1 MNKYRDKSDFEINK
15 AVADELIQ
23 SGFIIGVEYHDKHI
37 LVMDKY
43 ANNYPFDPCNNPADA
58 MPIVIRSLISLISD
72 KSDDG
77 ESAWWIAQDVTGSI
91 ASGLKSNP
99 YRAAMEVFLMM
110 KDAEN
115 EKVDGS
121 VEIK

>member
-77 ESAWWIAQDVTGSI
+77 ESAWWVAQDVTGSI

-110 KDAEN
+110 KEAEN
-115 EKVDGS
+115 ES
-121 VEIK
+121 

>member
-15 AVADELIQ
+15 SVAEELIQ

-58 MPIVIRSLISLISD
+58 MPIIIENRIMLNPYCADDLWKCEVKVGADGILNIYAVCYD
-72 KSDDG
+72 K
-77 ESAWWIAQDVTGSI
+77 
-91 ASGLKSNP
+91 NP

-115 EKVDGS
+115 EK
-121 VEIK
+121 

>member
-15 AVADELIQ
+15 AVAEELIQ

-43 ANNYPFDPCNNPADA
+43 ANNYPFDPCNNPTDA
-58 MPIVIRSLISLISD
+58 MPIVIENRISIESRFNGHYDEWYASLQTNKILID
-72 KSDDG
+72 
-77 ESAWWIAQDVTGSI
+77 ATGT
-91 ASGLKSNP
+91 NY
-99 YRAAMEVFLMM
+99 YRVAMEVFLMM
-110 KDAEN
+110 KEVEN
-115 EKVDGS
+115 EKVGGS

>member
-1 MNKYRDKSDFEINK
+1 MAVNINGTDDVLEKFGRIYISDGDR
-15 AVADELIQ
+15 VAMV
-23 SGFIIGVEYHDKHI
+23 SFS
-37 LVMDKY
+37 
-43 ANNYPFDPCNNPADA
+43 PCNNPADA

-77 ESAWWIAQDVTGSI
+77 ESAWWVAQDVTGSI

-115 EKVDGS
+115 ES
-121 VEIK
+121 